1 MEKLKEQI
9 QSIVDIYKS
18 GNLLEAEF
26 LTGQL
31 INNNPKVVFLYNLL
45 GLILAEQKKD
55 DQAMKCYEKG
65 IDIDDFLDKTTIFD
79 EFEDLIPDEE
89 FSILIITIFNIP
101 Y

>member
-31 INNNPKVVFLYNLL
+31 INNNPKVVFLYNQHKM
-45 GLILAEQKKD
+45 LI
-55 DQAMKCYEKG
+55 
-65 IDIDDFLDKTTIFD
+65 
-79 EFEDLIPDEE
+79 
-89 FSILIITIFNIP
+89 FSYYNYSIHIRNMT